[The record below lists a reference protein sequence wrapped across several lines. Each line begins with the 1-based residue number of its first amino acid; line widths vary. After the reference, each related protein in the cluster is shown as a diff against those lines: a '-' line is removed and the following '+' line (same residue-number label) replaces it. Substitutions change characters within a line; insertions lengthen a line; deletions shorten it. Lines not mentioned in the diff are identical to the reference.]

1 MTAELPTL
9 TLNTM
14 TLIVGIGGS
23 SVFDRLST
31 PNVLQSKVVDLFGL
45 KPKDIAICSIA

>member
-14 TLIVGIGGS
+14 TLIVGIGES

-31 PNVLQSKVVDLFGL
+31 PTILQSKVVDLFGL
-45 KPKDIAICSIA
+45 NLA